1 MRVDYLGAA
10 AFSLGIMLA
19 GAGFAV
25 TSETPTE
32 YVVPGVE
39 KSTTLVFDPPEGDP
53 VVVAE
58 PAPDCAADGPGCPQ
72 VGPLPG
78 GNGDYGEIPLPAP
91 IFALV
96 AGIVALVGLGRRR
109 RSD

>member
-19 GAGFAV
+19 GAIFAA
-25 TSETPTE
+25 TTETPPE

-39 KSTTLVFDPPEGDP
+39 KSGTLVFEAPEIPD
-53 VVVAE
+53 VIDE
-58 PAPDCAADGPGCPQ
+58 PAPCAADGPGCPQ
-72 VGPLPG
+72 FVPPPG

-91 IFALV
+91 IFGLV
-96 AGIVALVGLGRRR
+96 AGIVALVGLRRR
-109 RSD
+109 RGSA

>member
-10 AFSLGIMLA
+10 AFSLGIMIA
-19 GAGFAV
+19 SAGFAA
-25 TSETPTE
+25 TTETPPE

-39 KSTTLVFDPPEGDP
+39 KSATLIFDPGPPPITD
-53 VVVAE
+53 E
-58 PAPDCAADGPGCPQ
+58 PGTDCAADGPGCPQ
-72 VGPLPG
+72 FVPPPG

-109 RSD
+109 GSA